1 MLDFAKR
8 KICANQLT
16 NIMKGIA
23 ALAPTLLLTLI
34 LTSCMSDGY
43 TDTAA
48 GKSDTY
54 INLNVSTPTAQARAN
69 ATANPAGTSGKL
81 GQNETNPSP
90 DTEEKITSIR
100 VWAFNSGSDKAT
112 ATPIGFKSE
121 TNLSAQ
127 GSHNVSMMITRK
139 NAETLRKSKID
150 LYILLN
156 AESEGVLDG
165 KNCIK
170 MTRADLEKLVIKNQ
184 FGITAEGTAQTTVV
198 PQAGL
203 PISRVIKELD
213 VTDNIKDNATDA
225 ALHSINIPLIRAV
238 SKLHFFFTRKKVKD
252 KDKNTEGVEVTKIEV
267 NVNVIPTQSS
277 VFPTATTDA
286 NKETEG
292 LTGDLTSLSYLSQ
305 KMTFGS
311 VATKDIGPV
320 SDPTSYIRKPGQ
332 TADAYI
338 TQLSGV
344 TTECHLSYLRET
356 DKELTGT
363 IYYKLNKSGAV
374 KQTPFSIS
382 KAYRNHEMVVYGY
395 FLGDEESTLTL
406 KYYVAGWTDKG
417 TTNIEFN

>member
-1 MLDFAKR
+1 MFDFAKR

-16 NIMKGIA
+16 SIMKGIA

-54 INLNVSTPTAQARAN
+54 INLNVSTPTAQTRAN
-69 ATANPAGTSGKL
+69 APANPAGTSGTP
-81 GQNETNPSP
+81 GQNETKPSP

-100 VWAFNSGSDKAT
+100 VWAFKSGSDKAT

-121 TNLSAQ
+121 TNLSEK

-139 NAETLRKSKID
+139 NAETLGKID

-165 KNCIK
+165 KDCIK
-170 MTRADLEKLVIKNQ
+170 MTRAELEALVIKNQ
-184 FGITAEGTAQTTVV
+184 FGIAEGTAQTTVV
-198 PQAGL
+198 PPAGL

-213 VTDNIKDNATDA
+213 VTNNIKDNATEA
-225 ALHSINIPLIRAV
+225 AQHSINIPLIRAV
-238 SKLHFFFTRKKVKD
+238 SKLHFFFTRKNVID
-252 KDKNTEGVEVTKIEV
+252 TEGVEVTKIEV
-267 NVNVIPTQSS
+267 NENVIPTQSS

-292 LTGDLTSLSYLSQ
+292 LTGNLTSLTYLNE
-305 KMTFGS
+305 KMTFRG
-311 VATKDIGPV
+311 VATGDIKPV
-320 SDPTSYIRKPGQ
+320 ADPTSYIRKSQP
-332 TADAYI
+332 AEEYI
-338 TQLSGV
+338 TKLREA

-356 DKELTGT
+356 GEDLTGT
-363 IYYKLNKSGAV
+363 IYFKLSKNGAE
-374 KQTPFSIS
+374 KHKTFSIS
-382 KAYRNHEMVVYGY
+382 NAYRNHEMVVYGY

-406 KYYVAGWTDKG
+406 KYYVAGWDVKKD
-417 TTNIEFN
+417 TNITFN

>member
-54 INLNVSTPTAQARAN
+54 INLNVSTPTAQVRAN
-69 ATANPAGTSGKL
+69 APANPAGTSGTL
-81 GQNETNPSP
+81 RQDETNPSP

-100 VWAFNSGSDKAT
+100 VWAFKSGPNKAT

-121 TNLSAQ
+121 TNLSVK

-139 NAETLRKSKID
+139 NAETLGKID

-156 AESEGVLDG
+156 AESEGVLDD
-165 KNCIK
+165 KDCIK
-170 MTRADLEKLVIKNQ
+170 MTREKLEALVIKNQ
-184 FGITAEGTAQTTVV
+184 FGIAKGTAQTTEV

-203 PISRVIKELD
+203 PISRVIKDLD
-213 VTDNIKDNATDA
+213 VTNNIKDNATEA
-225 ALHSINIPLIRAV
+225 AQHSIHIPLIRAV
-238 SKLHFFFTRKKVKD
+238 SKLHFFFTRKNVKA
-252 KDKNTEGVEVTKIEV
+252 TEGVEVTMIEV
-267 NVNVIPTQSS
+267 DKNVIPTQSS

-286 NKETEG
+286 QKETEG
-292 LTGDLTSLSYLSQ
+292 LIGNLNSLTYLNE

-311 VATKDIGPV
+311 VATVDIKPV
-320 SDPTSYIRKPGQ
+320 ADPTWYIRKSDQ
-332 TADAYI
+332 TAEDYI
-338 TQLSGV
+338 TQLRGV
-344 TTECHLSYLRET
+344 TRECHLSYLRET
-356 DKELTGT
+356 DKKLTGT

-374 KQTPFSIS
+374 KQTPFSIP

-395 FLGDEESTLTL
+395 FLGEKSTLTL
-406 KYYVAGWTDKG
+406 KYYVADWNVKDA
-417 TTNIEFN
+417 TNITFY

>member
-54 INLNVSTPTAQARAN
+54 INLNVSTPTAQARAY
-69 ATANPAGTSGKL
+69 APANPAETSGTL
-81 GQNETNPSP
+81 GQDETNPSP

-100 VWAFNSGSDKAT
+100 VWAFKSGPDKAT

-121 TNLSAQ
+121 TKLSEH
-127 GSHNVSMMITRK
+127 GSYNVSMMITRK
-139 NAETLRKSKID
+139 NAENLGKID

-156 AESEGVLDG
+156 AESVGVLESKD
-165 KNCIK
+165 CIK
-170 MTRADLEKLVIKNQ
+170 MTRAELEALVIKNN
-184 FGITAEGTAQTTVV
+184 FGIDNGTAQTTVV
-198 PQAGL
+198 PDAGL
-203 PISRVIKELD
+203 PISRVIKDLD
-213 VTDNIKDNATDA
+213 VTNNIKDNATEA
-225 ALHSINIPLIRAV
+225 AQHSINIPLIRAV
-238 SKLHFFFTRKKVKD
+238 SKLHFFFTRKDVKD
-252 KDKNTEGVEVTKIEV
+252 TEGVEVTNIEV
-267 NVNVIPTQSS
+267 NEGIVPTQSS

-286 NKETEG
+286 QKETEG
-292 LTGDLTSLSYLSQ
+292 LTGDLTSLKYLNE
-305 KMTFGS
+305 KMTFGG
-311 VATKDIGPV
+311 VATRDIKPV
-320 SDPTSYIRKPGQ
+320 ADPRRYIRKPDQ
-332 TADAYI
+332 TAQDYI
-338 TQLSGV
+338 TKLREA

-356 DKELTGT
+356 GKKLTGT
-363 IYYKLNKSGAV
+363 IYYKLNKSGTE
-374 KQTPFSIS
+374 KQATFSIS
-382 KAYRNHEMVVYGY
+382 NAYRNHEMVVYGY

>member
-1 MLDFAKR
+1 MFDFAKR

-16 NIMKGIA
+16 SIMKGIA

-69 ATANPAGTSGKL
+69 APAKPAGTSGTL

-90 DTEEKITSIR
+90 DTEAKITSIR
-100 VWAFNSGSDKAT
+100 VWAFKSGSDKAT

-139 NAETLRKSKID
+139 NAETLGKID

-156 AESEGVLDG
+156 AESVGVLDG
-165 KNCIK
+165 KDCIK
-170 MTRADLEKLVIKNQ
+170 MTRAELEKLVIKNQ
-184 FGITAEGTAQTTVV
+184 FGIAEGTAQTTAV

-213 VTDNIKDNATDA
+213 VTHNIKDNATEA
-225 ALHSINIPLIRAV
+225 AQHSINIPLIRAV
-238 SKLHFFFTRKKVKD
+238 SKLHFFFTRKNVKD
-252 KDKNTEGVEVTKIEV
+252 TEGVEVTKIEV
-267 NVNVIPTQSS
+267 NENVIPTQSS

-286 NKETEG
+286 NKKTEG
-292 LTGDLTSLSYLSQ
+292 LTGNLTSLTYLNQ

-311 VATKDIGPV
+311 VATGNIKPV
-320 SDPTSYIRKPGQ
+320 TDPTRYIRKPGQ
-332 TADAYI
+332 TADDYI
-338 TQLSGV
+338 TKLREA

-356 DKELTGT
+356 GKKLTGT
-363 IYYKLNKSGAV
+363 IHFKLNKSGAE
-374 KQTPFSIS
+374 KQATFSIS
-382 KAYRNHEMVVYGY
+382 NAYRNHEMVVYGY
-395 FLGDEESTLTL
+395 FLGDQESTLTL
-406 KYYVAGWTDKG
+406 KYYVANWNDKG

>member
-69 ATANPAGTSGKL
+69 APANPAGTSGTL
-81 GQNETNPSP
+81 RQDETNPSP

-100 VWAFNSGSDKAT
+100 VWAFKSDSEKET

-121 TNLSAQ
+121 TNLSVQ

-139 NAETLRKSKID
+139 NAKNLDKID

-165 KNCIK
+165 KDCIK
-170 MTRADLEKLVIKNQ
+170 MTRADLENLVIKNQ
-184 FGITAEGTAQTTVV
+184 FGIAKGTAQTIEV

-213 VTDNIKDNATDA
+213 VTNNIKDNATDA
-225 ALHSINIPLIRAV
+225 AQHSIHIPLIRAV
-238 SKLHFFFTRKKVKD
+238 SKLHFFFTRKNVKD

-267 NVNVIPTQSS
+267 NENVIPTQSS

-332 TADAYI
+332 TAEAYI
-338 TQLSGV
+338 TQLRGV

-363 IYYKLNKSGAV
+363 IYFKLNKSGAK
-374 KQTPFSIS
+374 KQATFRIS
-382 KAYRNHEMVVYGY
+382 NAYRNHEMVVYGY
-395 FLGDEESTLTL
+395 FLGDKESTLTL
-406 KYYVAGWTDKG
+406 KYYVAGWDVKKD
-417 TTNIEFN
+417 TNITFN

>member
-1 MLDFAKR
+1 MFDFAKR

-16 NIMKGIA
+16 SIMKGIA

-69 ATANPAGTSGKL
+69 APATTAGTSGKL
-81 GQNETNPSP
+81 GLDETNPSP

-100 VWAFNSGSDKAT
+100 VWAFKSGTDKAT

-139 NAETLRKSKID
+139 NAETLGKID

-156 AESEGVLDG
+156 AESVGVLDG
-165 KNCIK
+165 KDCIK
-170 MTRADLEKLVIKNQ
+170 MTRAELEALVIKNQ
-184 FGITAEGTAQTTVV
+184 FGIAEGKAQTTVV

-213 VTDNIKDNATDA
+213 VTNNIKDNATEA
-225 ALHSINIPLIRAV
+225 AQHSINIPLIRAV
-238 SKLHFFFTRKKVKD
+238 SKLHFFFTRKNVKD
-252 KDKNTEGVEVTKIEV
+252 TEGVEVTKIEV
-267 NVNVIPTQSS
+267 NENVIPTQSS

-292 LTGDLTSLSYLSQ
+292 LTGNLTSLTYLNQ

-311 VATKDIGPV
+311 VATGNIKPV
-320 SDPTSYIRKPGQ
+320 TDPTSYIRKPGQ
-332 TADAYI
+332 TADDYI
-338 TQLSGV
+338 TKLREA

-356 DKELTGT
+356 GKELTGT
-363 IYYKLNKSGAV
+363 IYFKLNKSGAV
-374 KQTPFSIS
+374 KPATFSIS
-382 KAYRNHEMVVYGY
+382 NAYRNHEMVVYGY
-395 FLGDEESTLTL
+395 FLGDKESTLTL
-406 KYYVAGWTDKG
+406 KYYVANWDEKEA
-417 TTNIEFN
+417 TNIEFN

>member
-54 INLNVSTPTAQARAN
+54 INLNVSTPTAQAKAN
-69 ATANPAGTSGKL
+69 APANTAGTSGTL
-81 GQNETNPSP
+81 GQDETNPSP

-100 VWAFNSGSDKAT
+100 VWAFKSGPDKET

-121 TNLSAQ
+121 TNLSAK

-139 NAETLRKSKID
+139 NAETLGKID

-156 AESEGVLDG
+156 AESVGVLDG
-165 KNCIK
+165 KDCIK
-170 MTRADLEKLVIKNQ
+170 MTRADLEKLVIKDH
-184 FGITAEGTAQTTVV
+184 FGIAEGTAQTTEV

-213 VTDNIKDNATDA
+213 VTNNIKDNATEA
-225 ALHSINIPLIRAV
+225 AQHSIHIPLIRAV
-238 SKLHFFFTRKKVKD
+238 SKLHFFFTRKDVKD
-252 KDKNTEGVEVTKIEV
+252 TEGVEVTNIEV
-267 NVNVIPTQSS
+267 NEGIVPTQSS

-292 LTGDLTSLSYLSQ
+292 LTGDLTTLSYLNK

-320 SDPTSYIRKPGQ
+320 SDPTWYIRKSDQ
-332 TADAYI
+332 TAEDYI
-338 TQLSGV
+338 TQLRGV

-356 DKELTGT
+356 GEELTGT
-363 IYYKLNKSGAV
+363 IYFKLSKNGA
-374 KQTPFSIS
+374 KKHKTFSIS

-395 FLGDEESTLTL
+395 FQGDEESPLTL
-406 KYYVAGWTDKG
+406 NYYVAGWDVKKD
-417 TTNIEFN
+417 TNITFN

>member
-69 ATANPAGTSGKL
+69 APANTAGTSGTL
-81 GQNETNPSP
+81 GQDETNPSP

-100 VWAFNSGSDKAT
+100 VWAFKSGPDKET

-121 TNLSAQ
+121 TNLSAK
-127 GSHNVSMMITRK
+127 GFHNVSMMITRK
-139 NAETLRKSKID
+139 NAETLGKID

-165 KNCIK
+165 KDCIK
-170 MTRADLEKLVIKNQ
+170 MTRADLEKLVIKDH
-184 FGITAEGTAQTTVV
+184 FGIAEGTAQTTEV

-213 VTDNIKDNATDA
+213 VTKNIKDNATEA
-225 ALHSINIPLIRAV
+225 ALHSIHIPLIRAV
-238 SKLHFFFTRKKVKD
+238 SKLHFFFTRKDVKD
-252 KDKNTEGVEVTKIEV
+252 TEGVEVTKIEV
-267 NVNVIPTQSS
+267 NENVIPTQSS
-277 VFPTATTDA
+277 VFPTATTDD

-292 LTGDLTSLSYLSQ
+292 LTGDLTSLTYRSP
-305 KMTFGS
+305 KMTFGG
-311 VATKDIGPV
+311 VATGDIKPKA
-320 SDPTSYIRKPGQ
+320 DPTSYIRQSDQ
-332 TADAYI
+332 TAEDYI
-338 TQLSGV
+338 TKLREA

-356 DKELTGT
+356 GKDLTGT
-363 IYYKLNKSGAV
+363 IHFKLNKSGAE
-374 KQTPFSIS
+374 KQATFSIS
-382 KAYRNHEMVVYGY
+382 NAYRNHEMVVYGY
-395 FLGDEESTLTL
+395 FLGDKESTLTL
-406 KYYVAGWTDKG
+406 KYYVADWNEKG
-417 TTNIEFN
+417 ATNIEFN

>member
-54 INLNVSTPTAQARAN
+54 INLNVSTPTAQTRAN
-69 ATANPAGTSGKL
+69 APANTAGTSGTL
-81 GQNETNPSP
+81 GQDETNPSP

-100 VWAFNSGSDKAT
+100 VWAFNSGPDKAT

-121 TNLSAQ
+121 TNLSEQ

-139 NAETLRKSKID
+139 NAETLGKID

-156 AESEGVLDG
+156 AESEGVLNG
-165 KNCIK
+165 KDCIK
-170 MTRADLEKLVIKNQ
+170 MTRANLENLVIKDH
-184 FGITAEGTAQTTVV
+184 FGIAEGTAQTTEV

-213 VTDNIKDNATDA
+213 VTKNIKDNATEA
-225 ALHSINIPLIRAV
+225 AQHSIHIPLIRAV
-238 SKLHFFFTRKKVKD
+238 SKLHFFFTRKNVKD
-252 KDKNTEGVEVTKIEV
+252 TEGVEVTKIEV
-267 NVNVIPTQSS
+267 NKGIVPTQSS
-277 VFPTATTDA
+277 VFPTATTYA

-292 LTGDLTSLSYLSQ
+292 LTGNLTSLTYLNEK
-305 KMTFGS
+305 KMTFGG
-311 VATKDIGPV
+311 VATGDIKPV
-320 SDPTSYIRKPGQ
+320 ENPTRYIRKPDQ
-332 TADAYI
+332 TAQDYI
-338 TQLSGV
+338 TQLRGV

-356 DKELTGT
+356 GKELTGT
-363 IYYKLNKSGAV
+363 IYFKLNKSGAV
-374 KQTPFSIS
+374 KRATFSIS
-382 KAYRNHEMVVYGY
+382 NAYRNHEMVVYGY
-395 FLGDEESTLTL
+395 FLGEKSTLTL
-406 KYYVAGWTDKG
+406 KYYVADWNVKDA
-417 TTNIEFN
+417 TNITFY

>member
-16 NIMKGIA
+16 SMMKGIA

-69 ATANPAGTSGKL
+69 ASANTAETSGTPGL
-81 GQNETNPSP
+81 DETNPSP

-100 VWAFNSGSDKAT
+100 VWAFKSGTDDNA
-112 ATPIGFKSE
+112 PIGFKAE
-121 TNLSAQ
+121 TGLSAT
-127 GSHNVSMMITRK
+127 GSHNVSMK
-139 NAETLRKSKID
+139 LRKTAGKPEYID

-156 AESEGVLDG
+156 AESIGVLDG
-165 KNCIK
+165 KDCIK
-170 MTRADLEKLVIKNQ
+170 MTRAELEALVIKNK
-184 FGITAEGTAQTTVV
+184 FGIANGTAQTTVV
-198 PQAGL
+198 PDAGL

-213 VTDNIKDNATDA
+213 VTNNIKDNATEA
-225 ALHSINIPLIRAV
+225 AQHSIHIPLIRAV
-238 SKLHFFFTRKKVKD
+238 SKLHFFFTRKDVKD
-252 KDKNTEGVEVTKIEV
+252 TEGVEVTNIEV
-267 NVNVIPTQSS
+267 NEGIVPTQSS
-277 VFPTATTDA
+277 VFPTATTYA

-292 LTGDLTSLSYLSQ
+292 LTGDLTSLKYLNE
-305 KMTFGS
+305 KMTFGG
-311 VATKDIGPV
+311 VATRDIKPV
-320 SDPTSYIRKPGQ
+320 ENPTSYIREPDQ
-332 TADAYI
+332 TAEDYI
-338 TQLSGV
+338 TKLRKA

-356 DKELTGT
+356 DKDLTGT
-363 IYYKLNKSGAV
+363 IYFKLNKSGAK
-374 KQTPFSIS
+374 KQKTFSIS

-406 KYYVAGWTDKG
+406 NYYVANWNKKG
-417 TTNIEFN
+417 DTNIEFN

>member
-1 MLDFAKR
+1 MFDFAKR

-16 NIMKGIA
+16 SIMKGIA

-69 ATANPAGTSGKL
+69 APAKPAGTSGTL

-90 DTEEKITSIR
+90 DTEAKITSIR
-100 VWAFNSGSDKAT
+100 VWAFKSGSDKAT

-139 NAETLRKSKID
+139 NAETLGKID

-156 AESEGVLDG
+156 AESVGVLDG
-165 KNCIK
+165 KDCIK
-170 MTRADLEKLVIKNQ
+170 MTRAELEKLVIKNQ
-184 FGITAEGTAQTTVV
+184 FGIAEGTAQTTAV

-213 VTDNIKDNATDA
+213 VTHNIKDNATEA
-225 ALHSINIPLIRAV
+225 AQHSINIPLIRAV
-238 SKLHFFFTRKKVKD
+238 SKLHFFFTRKNVKD
-252 KDKNTEGVEVTKIEV
+252 TEGVEVTKIEV
-267 NVNVIPTQSS
+267 NENVIPTQSS

-286 NKETEG
+286 NKKTEG
-292 LTGDLTSLSYLSQ
+292 LTGNLTSLTYLNQ
-305 KMTFGS
+305 KMTFVS
-311 VATKDIGPV
+311 VATGNIKPV
-320 SDPTSYIRKPGQ
+320 TDPTRYIRKPGQ
-332 TADAYI
+332 TADDYI
-338 TQLSGV
+338 TKLREA

-356 DKELTGT
+356 GKKLTGT
-363 IYYKLNKSGAV
+363 IHFKLNKSGAE
-374 KQTPFSIS
+374 KQATFSIS
-382 KAYRNHEMVVYGY
+382 NAYRNHEMVVYGY
-395 FLGDEESTLTL
+395 FLGDQKSTLTL
-406 KYYVAGWTDKG
+406 KYYVANWNDKG

>member
-1 MLDFAKR
+1 MFDFAKR

-16 NIMKGIA
+16 SIMKGIA

-69 ATANPAGTSGKL
+69 APAKPAGTSGKL

-100 VWAFNSGSDKAT
+100 VWAFKSDTERAT

-139 NAETLRKSKID
+139 NAETLAKID

-156 AESEGVLDG
+156 AESVGVLDG
-165 KNCIK
+165 KDCIK
-170 MTRADLEKLVIKNQ
+170 MTRAELEKLVIKNQ
-184 FGITAEGTAQTTVV
+184 FGIAEGTAQTTVV
-198 PQAGL
+198 PPAGL

-213 VTDNIKDNATDA
+213 VTNNIKDNATEA
-225 ALHSINIPLIRAV
+225 AQHSINIPLIRAV
-238 SKLHFFFTRKKVKD
+238 SKLHFFFTRKNVKD
-252 KDKNTEGVEVTKIEV
+252 TEGVEVTKIEV
-267 NVNVIPTQSS
+267 NENVIPTQSS

-292 LTGDLTSLSYLSQ
+292 LTGNLTSLTYLSQ

-311 VATKDIGPV
+311 VATGNIKPV
-320 SDPTSYIRKPGQ
+320 TDPTSYIRKPGQ
-332 TADAYI
+332 TADDYI
-338 TQLSGV
+338 TKLREA

-356 DKELTGT
+356 GKELTGT
-363 IYYKLNKSGAV
+363 IYFKLNKSGAV
-374 KQTPFSIS
+374 KQATFSIS
-382 KAYRNHEMVVYGY
+382 NAYRNHEMVVYGY
-395 FLGDEESTLTL
+395 FLGDKESTLTL
-406 KYYVAGWTDKG
+406 KYYVADWNVKDA
-417 TTNIEFN
+417 TNITFN

>member
-1 MLDFAKR
+1 MFDFAKR
-8 KICANQLT
+8 KICANQL
-16 NIMKGIA
+16 ISMMKGIA

-34 LTSCMSDGY
+34 LTSCMSDDY

-69 ATANPAGTSGKL
+69 APAKPAGTGGKL
-81 GQNETNPSP
+81 GLEETYPSP

-100 VWAFNSGSDKAT
+100 VWAFRSGSDRAT

-121 TNLSAQ
+121 TNLTAQ
-127 GSHNVSMMITRK
+127 GSHKVSMMITRK
-139 NAETLRKSKID
+139 NAENLDKID

-165 KNCIK
+165 KDCIK
-170 MTRADLEKLVIKNQ
+170 MTRAELENLVIKNQ

-203 PISRVIKELD
+203 PISRVIKDLD
-213 VTDNIKDNATDA
+213 VTNNIKDNATDA

-238 SKLHFFFTRKKVKD
+238 SKLHFFFTRKNVKD
-252 KDKNTEGVEVTKIEV
+252 TEGVVVTRIEV
-267 NVNVIPTQSS
+267 NENVIPTQSS

-292 LTGDLTSLSYLSQ
+292 LTGDLTSLTYLSQ

-311 VATKDIGPV
+311 VPTENIRPV
-320 SDPTSYIRKPGQ
+320 PDPTSYIRKPGQ
-332 TADAYI
+332 TADDYI
-338 TQLSGV
+338 TKLRAA
-344 TTECHLSYLRET
+344 TAECHLSYLRET
-356 DKELTGT
+356 GKELTGT
-363 IYYKLNKSGAV
+363 IYYKLDKSGAE
-374 KQTPFSIS
+374 KQTPFKIS

-395 FLGDEESTLTL
+395 FLGDQESTLTL
-406 KYYVAGWTDKG
+406 NYYVADWNEKNATD
-417 TTNIEFN
+417 IVFD

>member
-69 ATANPAGTSGKL
+69 ASANTAGTSGTPGL
-81 GQNETNPSP
+81 DETNPSP

-100 VWAFNSGSDKAT
+100 VWAFKSGSEKAT

-139 NAETLRKSKID
+139 NAENLHKID

-156 AESEGVLDG
+156 AESVGVLDG
-165 KNCIK
+165 EDCIK
-170 MTRADLEKLVIKNQ
+170 MTRAELEALVIKNN
-184 FGITAEGTAQTTVV
+184 FGIANGTAQTTVV
-198 PQAGL
+198 PDAGL

-267 NVNVIPTQSS
+267 NENVIPTQSS
-277 VFPTATTDA
+277 VFPTATIDA
-286 NKETEG
+286 NKETDG
-292 LTGDLTSLSYLSQ
+292 LTGITSLTYLNE

-320 SDPTSYIRKPGQ
+320 PDPTSYIRNSDQ
-332 TADAYI
+332 TAEDYI
-338 TQLSGV
+338 TKLRKA

-356 DKELTGT
+356 GKELTGT
-363 IYYKLNKSGAV
+363 IYFKLSKNGAE
-374 KQTPFSIS
+374 KHKTFSIS

-406 KYYVAGWTDKG
+406 NYYVAGWDVKKD
-417 TTNIEFN
+417 TNITFK

>member
-1 MLDFAKR
+1 MFDFAKR
-8 KICANQLT
+8 KIGANQLT

-34 LTSCMSDGY
+34 LTSCMSDDY

-69 ATANPAGTSGKL
+69 APAKPAGTSGKL
-81 GQNETNPSP
+81 GLEETYPSP
-90 DTEEKITSIR
+90 NTEEKITSIR
-100 VWAFNSGSDKAT
+100 VWAFKSGSDKAT

-127 GSHNVSMMITRK
+127 GSHKVSMMITRK
-139 NAETLRKSKID
+139 NAENLDKID

-165 KNCIK
+165 KDCIK
-170 MTRADLEKLVIKNQ
+170 MTRAELEALVIKNN
-184 FGITAEGTAQTTVV
+184 FGIANGTAQTTVV
-198 PQAGL
+198 PDAGL

-213 VTDNIKDNATDA
+213 VTNNIKDNATDA

-238 SKLHFFFTRKKVKD
+238 SKLHFFFTRKNVKD
-252 KDKNTEGVEVTKIEV
+252 TEGVEVTKIEV
-267 NVNVIPTQSS
+267 NKGIVPTQSS

-292 LTGDLTSLSYLSQ
+292 LTGDLTSLSYLSR
-305 KMTFGS
+305 KIKFGS
-311 VATKDIGPV
+311 VATENIRPV
-320 SDPTSYIRKPGQ
+320 PDPTSYIRKPRQ
-332 TADAYI
+332 TAEDYI
-338 TQLSGV
+338 TQLRGV

-363 IYYKLNKSGAV
+363 IYYKLDKSGAE

-395 FLGDEESTLTL
+395 FLGDEKSTLTL
-406 KYYVAGWTDKG
+406 NYYVAGWNEKTATD
-417 TTNIEFN
+417 IVFD

>member
-54 INLNVSTPTAQARAN
+54 INLNVSTPTAQAKAN
-69 ATANPAGTSGKL
+69 APANTAGTSGTL
-81 GQNETNPSP
+81 GQDETNPSP

-100 VWAFNSGSDKAT
+100 VWAFKSGSEKAT

-139 NAETLRKSKID
+139 NAENLHKID

-156 AESEGVLDG
+156 AESVGVLDG
-165 KNCIK
+165 EDCIK
-170 MTRADLEKLVIKNQ
+170 MTRAELEALVIKNN
-184 FGITAEGTAQTTVV
+184 FGIANGTAQTTVV
-198 PQAGL
+198 PDAGL

-238 SKLHFFFTRKKVKD
+238 SKLHFFFTRKDVKD
-252 KDKNTEGVEVTKIEV
+252 TEGVEVTKIEV
-267 NVNVIPTQSS
+267 DENVIPTQSS

-286 NKETEG
+286 NKETDG
-292 LTGDLTSLSYLSQ
+292 LTGITSLTYLNE

-320 SDPTSYIRKPGQ
+320 SDPTSYIRKPDQ
-332 TADAYI
+332 TAEDYI
-338 TQLSGV
+338 TQLRGV

-356 DKELTGT
+356 GEELTGT
-363 IYYKLNKSGAV
+363 IYFKLSKNGA
-374 KQTPFSIS
+374 KKHKTFSIPN
-382 KAYRNHEMVVYGY
+382 AYRNHEMVVYGY
-395 FLGDEESTLTL
+395 FLGDKKSTLTL
-406 KYYVAGWTDKG
+406 NYYVAGWDVKKD
-417 TTNIEFN
+417 TNITFK

>member
-1 MLDFAKR
+1 MFDFAKR

-16 NIMKGIA
+16 SIMKGIA

-69 ATANPAGTSGKL
+69 APAKPAGTSGKL
-81 GQNETNPSP
+81 GLDETNPSP
-90 DTEEKITSIR
+90 DTEAKITSIR
-100 VWAFNSGSDKAT
+100 VWAFKSGPDKAT

-139 NAETLRKSKID
+139 NAETLGKID

-156 AESEGVLDG
+156 AESVGVLDG
-165 KNCIK
+165 KDCIK
-170 MTRADLEKLVIKNQ
+170 MTRAELEALVIENQ
-184 FGITAEGTAQTTVV
+184 FGIAEGTAQTTVV

-213 VTDNIKDNATDA
+213 VTNNIKDNATEA
-225 ALHSINIPLIRAV
+225 AQHSINIPLIRAV
-238 SKLHFFFTRKKVKD
+238 SKLHFFFTRKNVKD
-252 KDKNTEGVEVTKIEV
+252 TEGVEVTKIEV
-267 NVNVIPTQSS
+267 NENVIPTQSS

-292 LTGDLTSLSYLSQ
+292 LTGNLTSLTYLSQ

-311 VATKDIGPV
+311 VATGNIKPV
-320 SDPTSYIRKPGQ
+320 TDPTSYIRKPGQ
-332 TADAYI
+332 TADDYI
-338 TQLSGV
+338 TKLREA

-356 DKELTGT
+356 GEKLTGT
-363 IYYKLNKSGAV
+363 IYFKLNKSGAE
-374 KQTPFSIS
+374 KQATFSIS
-382 KAYRNHEMVVYGY
+382 NAYRNHEMVVYGY
-395 FLGDEESTLTL
+395 FLGDKESTLTL
-406 KYYVAGWTDKG
+406 KYYVADWNVKDA
-417 TTNIEFN
+417 TNITFN

>member
-69 ATANPAGTSGKL
+69 APANPAGTSGTPGKD
-81 GQNETNPSP
+81 ETNPSP

-100 VWAFNSGSDKAT
+100 VWAFKSDSEKET

-121 TNLSAQ
+121 TNLTAQ
-127 GSHNVSMMITRK
+127 GSHKVSMMITRK
-139 NAETLRKSKID
+139 NAENLHKID

-165 KNCIK
+165 KDCIK
-170 MTRADLEKLVIKNQ
+170 MTRAELENLVIKNQ

-267 NVNVIPTQSS
+267 NENVIPTQSS
-277 VFPTATTDA
+277 VFPTATTDD

-292 LTGDLTSLSYLSQ
+292 LTGDLTSLSYLNQ
-305 KMTFGS
+305 KMTFGR
-311 VATKDIGPV
+311 VATGDIKPV
-320 SDPTSYIRKPGQ
+320 PDPTSYIRKPRQ
-332 TADAYI
+332 TAEDYI
-338 TQLSGV
+338 TQLRGV

-356 DKELTGT
+356 GEKLTGT
-363 IYYKLNKSGAV
+363 IYFKLNKSGAE
-374 KQTPFSIS
+374 KQATFSIS
-382 KAYRNHEMVVYGY
+382 NAYRNHEMVVYGY

-406 KYYVAGWTDKG
+406 KYYVADWNVKDA
-417 TTNIEFN
+417 TNITFN